1 MYAEI
6 IDKGECM
13 STLNQYHDFPWP
25 EPFLK
30 KIACRDEWSKYNFYP
45 SNGLVGKIAYN
56 MESTIYI
63 LIINELFYVPMSKKG
78 IQFISEKEY
87 SERISTQ
94 LITGMDERQKKINN
108 NWDQFTNSN
117 QIIDAINLN
126 LLRSLSLHSTNRQ
139 WISQNTPKDL
149 INNLFN
155 SDRSEAPFSC
165 ISSIELI
172 LKQYSNEPQYREM
185 INQMIG
191 YLEEDLEFKSWN
203 FNQIIDW
210 IVNQT
215 LRSAIHHKLD
225 KLDANIIVWWMGF
238 YTYAVCIV
246 NTHYKYE
253 YESIFIS
260 AWGKYFTNETLLYD
274 IY

>member
-94 LITGMDERQKKINN
+94 LITGMDERQKKSIIIGIN
-108 NWDQFTNSN
+108 S
-117 QIIDAINLN
+117 QIQIK
-126 LLRSLSLHSTNRQ
+126 LLMQ
-139 WISQNTPKDL
+139 
-149 INNLFN
+149 
-155 SDRSEAPFSC
+155 
-165 ISSIELI
+165 LI
-172 LKQYSNEPQYREM
+172 L
-185 INQMIG
+185 IC
-191 YLEEDLEFKSWN
+191 LEALVY
-203 FNQIIDW
+203 IALIDNGSPK
-210 IVNQT
+210 IP
-215 LRSAIHHKLD
+215 LRI
-225 KLDANIIVWWMGF
+225 
-238 YTYAVCIV
+238 
-246 NTHYKYE
+246 
-253 YESIFIS
+253 
-260 AWGKYFTNETLLYD
+260 
-274 IY
+274 